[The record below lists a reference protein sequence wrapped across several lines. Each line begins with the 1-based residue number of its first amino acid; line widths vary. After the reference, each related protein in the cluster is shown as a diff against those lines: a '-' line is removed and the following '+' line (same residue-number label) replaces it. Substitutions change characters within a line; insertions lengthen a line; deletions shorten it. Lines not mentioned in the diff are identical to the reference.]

1 MDRAVR
7 HRDRNNRVPLGVE
20 GVRTHP
26 LDSGVSAANHR
37 KCETRRAHESPDEK
51 CTGCV
56 GGTRL
61 SERFRVVSAATGP
74 RVVSESDGEVR
85 LGGRHVVASH
95 LGRAI
100 DGNRYRV
107 FLVSVRSD
115 VTLDNPAGQIIASTV
130 VLAVHDIDRDDSFLG
145 AVKIHIQRR
154 IPNLW
159 VWIEVYVWW
168 PLGLVA
174 VNGVIR
180 DRMSRSGDGETQQ
193 PRHHC
198 CG

>member
-26 LDSGVSAANHR
+26 LDSGVSAASHR
-37 KCETRRAHESPDEK
+37 QCETCRAHESPDEK

-56 GGTRL
+56 GRARL
-61 SERFRVVSAATGP
+61 SERFRVVSATGRP
-74 RVVSESDGEVR
+74 VVSESDGELR
-85 LGGRHVVASH
+85 LGGGRVVASH

-115 VTLDNPAGQIIASTV
+115 VTLENPAGQIIASTV
-130 VLAVHDIDRDDSFLG
+130 VFTVHDIDSDDSFLG
-145 AVKIHIQRR
+145 AVKIRKPR
-154 IPNLW
+154 LIPNLW